1 MTEDQ
6 LVKEIV
12 DYFKE
17 KVFDNHVKASLNQN
31 AKLKSYKI
39 NPITVK
45 YLSQVLE
52 GDYTPL
58 GVAKAL
64 FYPRVLGTSIN
75 TSFGT
80 RIQNMFVELGIAS
93 GSMIQGMDIEFTDQ
107 IDKRKK
113 WCQLKAGPNT
123 INHDDVPPLINKF
136 TKTINLARTNAAL
149 KGISNNDFIVG
160 VLYGESD
167 ELSQHYLNINKKHPV
182 IIGKDF
188 WHRVTGFPNFYDKLV
203 VELQKLINTIDTK
216 DLITKGVD
224 KLAMEIKTS
233 PLFVFS

>member
-17 KVFDNHVKASLNQN
+17 KVFDNHVKASLSQN

-93 GSMIQGMDIEFTDQ
+93 GSMIQGMDIEFIDQ

-123 INHDDVPPLINKF
+123 INHDDGTATF
-136 TKTINLARTNAAL
+136 DWT
-149 KGISNNDFIVG
+149 
-160 VLYGESD
+160 
-167 ELSQHYLNINKKHPV
+167 LS
-182 IIGKDF
+182 
-188 WHRVTGFPNFYDKLV
+188 
-203 VELQKLINTIDTK
+203 
-216 DLITKGVD
+216 
-224 KLAMEIKTS
+224 
-233 PLFVFS
+233 